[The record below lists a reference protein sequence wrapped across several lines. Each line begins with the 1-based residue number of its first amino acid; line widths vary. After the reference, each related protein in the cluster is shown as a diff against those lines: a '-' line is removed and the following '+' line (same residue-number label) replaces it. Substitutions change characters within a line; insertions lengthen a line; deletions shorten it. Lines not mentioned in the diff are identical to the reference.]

1 MVKNMGIDDKI
12 LKEIG
17 RYKQINNYLTEQE
30 IPPAE
35 DPALPPP
42 PDAGI
47 PPVDD
52 AALPADPATAT
63 PPPAPVDTTPQPVD
77 TATDPDVEKIGDEK
91 EGKEEL
97 EITDLVKSQKT
108 VEKKQEEYFD
118 TLFKHLNDLENK
130 LSDMD
135 TIVNKLNDLEAKVE
149 KYRPK
154 SSQEKLELRS
164 LDSGPFNQKLS
175 DFFEDKREDF
185 EKTGKEEYILTK
197 DEVEDYSPSEIKK
210 SFRDFEQGKDD
221 IEDNFQKI
229 R

>member
-1 MVKNMGIDDKI
+1 MGIDYKI
-12 LKEIG
+12 LKEIS
-17 RYKQINNYLTEQE
+17 RYKQINNYLTEQDVPP
-30 IPPAE
+30 PPAE
-35 DPALPPP
+35 EPALPPA
-42 PDAGI
+42 PDAGG
-47 PPVDD
+47 PPTDITTLPAPTD
-52 AALPADPATAT
+52 AAAGAT
-63 PPPAPVDTTPQPVD
+63 PPPAPATPPQPVD

-91 EGKEEL
+91 EGKKEL
-97 EITDLVKSQKT
+97 EITDLVKSQKN

-118 TLFKHLNDLENK
+118 NLFKHLTDLENK

-135 TIVNKLNDLEAKVE
+135 SIMTKLNDLEAKVE

-197 DEVEDYSPSEIKK
+197 DEVEDYSPSDIKK
-210 SFRDFEQGKDD
+210 SFRDFEQGRDD
-221 IEDNFQKI
+221 IEDNFQKL